1 MIHRSLPFAR
11 INSFASKLD
20 SAKESQVAREAEETA
35 REMKGVKGSKSEGER
50 EELLGS
56 SLVSRAKANASYG
69 TAKSSEPRLRLKR
82 FMRRTVKEFA
92 ISRPYTRRA

>member
-1 MIHRSLPFAR
+1 
-11 INSFASKLD
+11 
-20 SAKESQVAREAEETA
+20 
-35 REMKGVKGSKSEGER
+35 MKGVKGSKEERDRERRGGRDR

-56 SLVSRAKANASYG
+56 SLVPRAKANASYG

-92 ISRPYTRRA
+92 ISRPYTGRLEAPQEKVQPGGISH